1 MIKLRTWI
9 SAARLRTLPLS
20 VAGIIT
26 GAAAA
31 NLQQHFDLPIFLL
44 ALLTTLGLQVLS
56 NFANDY
62 GDSIKGTDNHERV
75 GPMRAVQS
83 GVLSA
88 EEMKKGVIV
97 TSLITLIFAGAL
109 IYRTFKY
116 ENLLHSSVFL
126 VLGIVAII
134 AAITYTVG
142 KFAYGYRALGDVFVF
157 VFFGL
162 LSVLGSYFLFVKKLD
177 NFIVLPAIV
186 IGLLSTAVLN
196 LNNMRDRESDKRA
209 NKITLAVLL
218 GVTKIKKY
226 HFGLIVGAFVIATLY
241 IVTIATTW
249 YYFIPLIAFVPLFKH
264 LGVVKKTSSLAL
276 LDPEL
281 KKVAIFTFLFSVL
294 YFIVSWL

>member
-1 MIKLRTWI
+1 MIKLRAWI

-31 NLQQHFDLPIFLL
+31 NLQQHFDLPIFLW

-62 GDSIKGTDNHERV
+62 GDSVKGTDNHERV

-83 GVLSA
+83 GVLSSQ
-88 EEMKKGVIV
+88 EMKKGIIL
-97 TSLITLIFAGAL
+97 TALITLIFASIL
-109 IYRTFKY
+109 IYETFKY

-226 HFGLIVGAFVIATLY
+226 HFTLIVGAFVIATLY
-241 IVTIATTW
+241 IATIATTW
-249 YYFIPLIAFVPLFKH
+249 YYFIPLIAFLPLFKH
-264 LGVVKKTSSLAL
+264 LGVVKKITSLAL

>member
-1 MIKLRTWI
+1 MIKLRAWI

-31 NLQQHFDLPIFLL
+31 NLQQHFDLPIFLW

-62 GDSIKGTDNHERV
+62 GDSVKGTDNHERV

-83 GVLSA
+83 GVLSSQ
-88 EEMKKGVIV
+88 EMKKGIIL
-97 TSLITLIFAGAL
+97 TALITLIFASIL
-109 IYRTFKY
+109 IYETFKY

-226 HFGLIVGAFVIATLY
+226 HFTLIVGAFVIATLY

-249 YYFIPLIAFVPLFKH
+249 YYFIPLIAFLPLFTH
-264 LGVVKKTSSLAL
+264 LGVVKKITSLAL

>member
-1 MIKLRTWI
+1 MIKLRAWI

-31 NLQQHFDLPIFLL
+31 NLQQHFDLPIFLWT
-44 ALLTTLGLQVLS
+44 LLTTLGLQVLS

-62 GDSIKGTDNHERV
+62 GDSVKGTDNHERV

-83 GVLSA
+83 GVLSSQ
-88 EEMKKGVIV
+88 EMKKGIIL
-97 TSLITLIFAGAL
+97 TALITLIFASIL
-109 IYRTFKY
+109 IYETFKY

-226 HFGLIVGAFVIATLY
+226 HFTLIVGAFVIATLY

-249 YYFIPLIAFVPLFKH
+249 YYFIPLIAFLPLFTH
-264 LGVVKKTSSLAL
+264 LGVVKKITSLAL

>member
-1 MIKLRTWI
+1 MIKLRAWI

-31 NLQQHFDLPIFLL
+31 NLQQHFDLPIFLW

-62 GDSIKGTDNHERV
+62 GDSVKGTDNHERV

-83 GVLSA
+83 GVLSSQ
-88 EEMKKGVIV
+88 EMKKGIIL
-97 TSLITLIFAGAL
+97 TALITLIFASIL
-109 IYRTFKY
+109 IYETFKY

-226 HFGLIVGAFVIATLY
+226 HFTLIVGAFVIATLY

-249 YYFIPLIAFVPLFKH
+249 YYFIPLIAFLPLFKH
-264 LGVVKKTSSLAL
+264 LGVVKKITSLAL

>member
-1 MIKLRTWI
+1 MIKLRAWI

-31 NLQQHFDLPIFLL
+31 NLQQHFDLPIFLW

-62 GDSIKGTDNHERV
+62 GDSVKGTDNHERV

-83 GVLSA
+83 GVLSSQ
-88 EEMKKGVIV
+88 EMKKGIIL
-97 TSLITLIFAGAL
+97 TALITLIFASIL
-109 IYRTFKY
+109 IYETFKY

-226 HFGLIVGAFVIATLY
+226 HFTLIVGAFVIATLY

-249 YYFIPLIAFVPLFKH
+249 YYFIPLIAFLPLFKH
-264 LGVVKKTSSLAL
+264 LGVVKKITSLAL

-281 KKVAIFTFLFSVL
+281 KKVAIFTFSFSVL